1 MITEIS
7 EEDKI
12 QIIRF
17 KEIADRRGI
26 ANSKQVQ
33 NLFNKIFETPNM
45 KATSCAGC
53 IRGRMNKL
61 YNKLIE
67 IEKAEQE
74 KKNAEENKEN

>member
-12 QIIRF
+12 QIRRF

-33 NLFNKIFETPNM
+33 NLFNRVFNTPNM
-45 KATSCAGC
+45 KASSCAGC
-53 IRGRMNKL
+53 IRGRINKL

-74 KKNAEENKEN
+74 KKNAEEIKEN

>member
-12 QIIRF
+12 QIRRF

-26 ANSKQVQ
+26 ANSKKVQ
-33 NLFNKIFETPNM
+33 ELFNRIFETPNM

-53 IRGRMNKL
+53 IRGRINKL

-74 KKNAEENKEN
+74 KKNAEEIKEN